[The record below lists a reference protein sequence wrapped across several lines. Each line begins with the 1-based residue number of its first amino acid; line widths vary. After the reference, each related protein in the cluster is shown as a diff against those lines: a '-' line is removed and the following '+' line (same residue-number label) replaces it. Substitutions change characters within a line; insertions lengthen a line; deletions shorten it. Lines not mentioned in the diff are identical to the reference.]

1 MTNISIKS
9 LMSRLPLA
17 DLALATGAVLAA
29 LVVGALLIEA
39 AGLNA
44 VDGYVA
50 LWKGA
55 FGSVR
60 STAETLVR
68 FCPLALSA
76 LSVLVGFRAGFFT
89 IGVEGQLYMGALA
102 STVVA
107 LFLPGLPPVIL
118 VPLALA
124 AGVLAGTAW
133 ALLAG
138 VLKIRFG
145 VNEVISTIMLNYIA
159 VLFVDFMVR
168 GPIKEAGSNLQNT
181 ALITQS
187 AWLPVMLERSRL
199 HIGVLFPI
207 LVAVLVSVFLWR
219 TSAGYRLRVVGA
231 NPGAARHAGIN
242 VNKSILLA
250 VAISGAI
257 AGLAGAVEIQG
268 VFHRLQAGIAS
279 SHGYTAIAITLVG
292 KMLPS
297 ATILASVLFAA
308 LSVGATMMQMKA
320 AVPLPVTNLI
330 QGLVIL
336 FVVGSDVFKRPLQ
349 HILRRREPVSTAV
362 TTPATGNALQG
373 GQSR

>member
-1 MTNISIKS
+1 MKSWISRIPLLELS
-9 LMSRLPLA
+9 LA
-17 DLALATGAVLAA
+17 VGAVIAALA
-29 LVVGALLIEA
+29 VGALLIVMA
-39 AGLNA
+39 DLNA
-44 VDGYVA
+44 VDAYAA

-68 FCPLALSA
+68 FCPLALGA

-102 STVVA
+102 TTMVA
-107 LFLPGLPPVIL
+107 LFLPDLPPVVLI
-118 VPLALA
+118 PLAML
-124 AGVLAGTAW
+124 AGVVAGTLW

-138 VLKIRFG
+138 VLKVRFG

-168 GPIKEAGSNLQNT
+168 GPIREPGSNLQNT
-181 ALITQS
+181 ALITDA

-199 HIGVLFPI
+199 HIGVLLPI
-207 LVAVLVSVFLWR
+207 LVAVAVSVFLWR

-231 NPGAARHAGIN
+231 NANAARHAGIN
-242 VNKSILLA
+242 VNRTILIA
-250 VAISGAI
+250 VATSGAI

-292 KMLPS
+292 KTLPS
-297 ATILASVLFAA
+297 ATVLASVLFAA

-320 AVPLPVTNLI
+320 AVPLPVTNLL

-336 FVVGSDVFKRPLQ
+336 FVVGSEVLKKPLKAW
-349 HILRRREPVSTAV
+349 LPGRRVAARAPMEPIGHAM
-362 TTPATGNALQG
+362 PG
-373 GQSR
+373 GQSQ

>member
-1 MTNISIKS
+1 MSNISIKS
-9 LMSRLPLA
+9 LISRLPVVDLSLA
-17 DLALATGAVLAA
+17 IGAVLAA
-29 LVVGALLIEA
+29 LVIGALLIA
-39 AGLNA
+39 AADLNA
-44 VDGYVA
+44 VDAYAA

-76 LSVLVGFRAGFFT
+76 LAVLVGFRAGFFT

-124 AGVLAGTAW
+124 AGILAGVAW

-199 HIGVLFPI
+199 HVGVLLPI
-207 LVAVLVSVFLWR
+207 IVAILVSVFLWR
-219 TSAGYRLRVVGA
+219 TSSGYRLRVVGA

-268 VFHRLQAGIAS
+268 VFHRLQAGIGS

-336 FVVGSDVFKRPLQ
+336 FVVGSEVLKRPLQ
-349 HILRRREPVSTAV
+349 HVLRRRTSVSAV
-362 TTPATGNALQG
+362 TASAPGNVLQG
-373 GQSR
+373 GQPR